1 MRTISFPAQ
10 NNMEACNIELPYSE
24 SADYTIFWTPYGYK
38 AVEGVGNVLTGISGE
53 KKVLEIHLSGKSEYT
68 IISSTVEDVLV
79 ADASDEEVLEVA
91 KKKKKAEIAAKRY
104 ELENAGLQLNDKTVA
119 TDDRSKAMIMSTAL
133 SSLAKVMGTSLPLE
147 IQQLV
152 SELPDTIHWK
162 YINGFDDI
170 TVEEVLSMS
179 LAVHNYVESLF
190 ARESMLDSYID
201 SITVESAG
209 SLEAAIEQIKAVD
222 WDTEI

>member
-190 ARESMLDSYID
+190 ARERMLDSYID

>member
-24 SADYTIFWTPYGYK
+24 SVDYTIFWTPYGYK

-68 IISSTVEDVLV
+68 IISSIVEDVV
-79 ADASDEEVLEVA
+79 VTDASDEEVLEAA
-91 KKKKKAEIAAKRY
+91 KKKKRTEIAAKRY
-104 ELENAGLQLNDKTVA
+104 ELENAGLQLNGKIVA

-133 SSLAKVMGTSLPLE
+133 SSLAKVMGTSLPPA
-147 IQQLV
+147 IQQLT
-152 SELPDTIHWK
+152 SQLPDVIHWK
-162 YINGFDDI
+162 YINCFDDV
-170 TVEEVLSMS
+170 TTEEILSMS
-179 LAVHNYVESLF
+179 LVVHNFVESLF
-190 ARESMLDSYID
+190 ARERILNDYLDG
-201 SITVESAG
+201 ITVGTAG
-209 SLEAAIEQIKAVD
+209 SLEAALEQIKSVD

>member
-53 KKVLEIHLSGKSEYT
+53 KKVLEIHLSGKSEYA
-68 IISSTVEDVLV
+68 IISSIVEDVLV
-79 ADASDEEVLEVA
+79 TDASDEEVLEVA

-104 ELENAGLQLNDKTVA
+104 ELENAGLQLDDKTVA

-133 SSLAKVMGTSLPLE
+133 SSLAKVMETSLPLE
-147 IQQLV
+147 IQQLI

-170 TVEEVLSMS
+170 TAEEVLSMS

-190 ARESMLDSYID
+190 ARERMLNGYLD
-201 SITVESAG
+201 SITVENTG

-222 WDTEI
+222 WDAEI

>member
-24 SADYTIFWTPYGYK
+24 SVDYTIFWTPYGYK

-68 IISSTVEDVLV
+68 IISSIVEDVV
-79 ADASDEEVLEVA
+79 VTDASDEEVLEAA
-91 KKKKKAEIAAKRY
+91 KKKKRTEIAAKRY
-104 ELENAGLQLNDKTVA
+104 ELENAGLQLNGKIVA

-133 SSLAKVMGTSLPLE
+133 SSLAKIMGTSLPLE

-152 SELPDTIHWK
+152 SELSDTIHWK

-170 TVEEVLSMS
+170 TAEEVLSMS

-190 ARESMLDSYID
+190 ARERMLNGYLD
-201 SITVESAG
+201 SITVKSAG

>member
-68 IISSTVEDVLV
+68 IISSIVEDVV
-79 ADASDEEVLEVA
+79 VTDASDEEVLEAA
-91 KKKKKAEIAAKRY
+91 KKKKRTEIAAKRY
-104 ELENAGLQLNDKTVA
+104 ELENAGLQLNGKIVA

-133 SSLAKVMGTSLPLE
+133 SSLTKVMGTSLPSE
-147 IQQLV
+147 IQQLIA
-152 SELPDTIHWK
+152 ELPDIIHWK

-170 TVEEVLSMS
+170 TAEDILSMS

-190 ARESMLDSYID
+190 AHERTLNDYLDG
-201 SITVESAG
+201 ITVETAG
-209 SLEAAIEQIKAVD
+209 SLEAALGQINSVS

>member
-10 NNMEACNIELPYSE
+10 NNMEACNIELPYGE
-24 SADYTIFWTPYGYK
+24 SADYTIFWTPYGYR

-68 IISSTVEDVLV
+68 IISSIVEDVV
-79 ADASDEEVLEVA
+79 VTDASDEEVLEAA
-91 KKKKKAEIAAKRY
+91 KKKKRTEIAAKRY
-104 ELENAGLQLNDKTVA
+104 ELENAGLQLNGKIVA
-119 TDDRSKAMIMSTAL
+119 TDDRSKALIMSAAL

-170 TVEEVLSMS
+170 TAEDILSMS
-179 LAVHNYVESLF
+179 LAVHNFVESLF
-190 ARESMLDSYID
+190 ARERMLNDYLD
-201 SITVESAG
+201 NITVENAG

-222 WDTEI
+222 WYEV

>member
-10 NNMEACNIELPYSE
+10 NNMGACNIELPYSE

-162 YINGFDDI
+162 YINGFDNI

-190 ARESMLDSYID
+190 ARERMLDSYID

>member
-68 IISSTVEDVLV
+68 IISSIVEDVLV

-190 ARESMLDSYID
+190 ARERMLDSYID